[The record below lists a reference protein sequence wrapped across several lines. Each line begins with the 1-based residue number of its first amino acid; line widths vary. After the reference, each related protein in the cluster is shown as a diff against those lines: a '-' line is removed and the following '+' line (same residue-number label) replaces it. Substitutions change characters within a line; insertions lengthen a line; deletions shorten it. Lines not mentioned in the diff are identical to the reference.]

1 MSRTLNIVVV
11 EDHADLRAALVEALA
26 LEGYNVRGVSS
37 AEEFAEQVADLPVDL
52 MLVDLN
58 LPGEDGISLVR
69 RMKESQ
75 PDIGI
80 IMVTARTLSNQK
92 VEGYDSGADVYMTK
106 PVALGEL
113 TAAIRSLSKRLLKSA
128 ESNLLTLN
136 VAQGHLVGLEGQI
149 VTLSPAEISILCALS
164 RALENRLEAWQ
175 LIEAIG
181 KSADSYAKSA
191 LEILIVR
198 LRKRMT
204 TAGAAPSSI
213 RAIRGWGYQLYVP
226 MRVI

>member
-11 EDHADLRAALVEALA
+11 EDHIDLQDTLVEVLA
-26 LEGYNVRGVSS
+26 LEGYNVRGFSS
-37 AEEFAEQVADLPVDL
+37 AEEFVEQVADLPVDL

-92 VEGYDSGADVYMTK
+92 AEGYDSGADVYMTK
-106 PVALGEL
+106 PVALDEL
-113 TAAIRSLSKRLLKSA
+113 TAAIRSLSKRLLKSDD
-128 ESNLLTLN
+128 SSVLTLD
-136 VAQGHLVGLEGQI
+136 VARGHLVGLEGQI

-175 LIEAIG
+175 LMEAIG

-204 TAGAAPSSI
+204 SAGAAPSSI

-226 MRVI
+226 LRVI